1 MCTYV
6 HLFIYLFIC
15 LCFYLR
21 KKLKHTY
28 DIPYYNHYIQLHGKH
43 WKKYCRQCH
52 FAVLFANTFALTMI
66 PADPQGETMNC
77 YETLNLWLATRPS
90 RHLKTLTIIF
100 NHLPPGPRV
109 ASNVSGWAIFR
120 SMRGIARSAPLRTRS
135 EERDG
140 TSPAVVEEMSCEVM
154 FCYVL
159 LASNQHT
166 QYIYIYWYITMVR
179 HI

>member
-1 MCTYV
+1 MYIY
-6 HLFIYLFIC
+6 LYIYLFVYVFI
-15 LCFYLR
+15 YG
-21 KKLKHTY
+21 KNWNIPMTY
-28 DIPYYNHYIQLHGKH
+28 HIQSLYTIT
-43 WKKYCRQCH
+43 WKTLEKYCRQCH

-120 SMRGIARSAPLRTRS
+120 SMRGIARFAPLRTRS

-140 TSPAVVEEMSCEVM
+140 TSPAVVEEMSC
-154 FCYVL
+154 
-159 LASNQHT
+159 
-166 QYIYIYWYITMVR
+166 
-179 HI
+179 